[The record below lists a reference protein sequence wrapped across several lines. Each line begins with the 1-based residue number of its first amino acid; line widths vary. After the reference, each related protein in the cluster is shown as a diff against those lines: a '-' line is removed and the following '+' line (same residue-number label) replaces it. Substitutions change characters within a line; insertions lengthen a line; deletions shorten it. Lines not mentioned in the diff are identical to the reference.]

1 MPADDPLHAATQP
14 NLAPDEAAL
23 RDELWPALPER
34 LGPLA
39 AEADQ
44 SDVTNQEL
52 VGVLRDLGLFQHFLP
67 TSHGGLGL
75 SIVKICLI
83 REALAYQSVAA
94 DEFFASQGVTVQP
107 ILMWGTPAQR
117 DEYLDGLLSGRRLYA
132 FCLTEPGAGSDVR
145 GIATSARVRRPTAGC
160 STVRSASSTR
170 ATPPTPSS
178 SWPAP
183 ATSDP
188 AG

>member
-1 MPADDPLHAATQP
+1 MPADDPLHAASQP
-14 NLAPDEAAL
+14 VLAPDEAAL
-23 RDELWPALPER
+23 RDELWSALPER

-52 VGVLRDLGLFQHFLP
+52 VGVLRDLGLFRHFLP

-145 GIATSARVRRPTAGC
+145 GIATSARETADGWVLDG
-160 STVRSASSTR
+160 TKRFVYQGDAADTLV
-170 ATPPTPSS
+170 
-178 SWPAP
+178 
-183 ATSDP
+183 
-188 AG
+188 